1 MEFISKSKFVLLI
14 ATLLFLLV
22 TGYFYRNIILSFRF
36 VDEEYNFA
44 IGRYLTKNEVL
55 YDDIITNHQPI
66 THILSGIIQKY
77 AKPNTTYLLIDRH
90 RTFIIIW
97 STIWALFLTAYFGWT
112 AFLFVLIYELT
123 KSQLLGNLFLA
134 ETLTTYPLVFLIG
147 LTCFKKS
154 KFAKWELILVGIC
167 LTLLTFLLGPIWPV
181 LGLIIIILFYKQRNN
196 LKFTLFYL
204 ALGILPIILLVF
216 KYSSLL
222 GYLKIYLYTNLTY
235 TVPNYHT
242 DYYHESWALTIF
254 KAMITPVLSLS
265 SEGTDPILWITKA
278 LSFLFIISL
287 IYLIFKK
294 KYLQAVVS
302 FLLLGLTNIRF
313 VWPGRGGYGGFHL
326 LPWYASLI
334 FISTAFFIKRL
345 KVAYIILIVLALWAS
360 LIYAK
365 SELFIKRDLSK
376 DYEINYSTYTD
387 LGQIIRIIRKPQ
399 DTLFVSRDAWLVYWQ
414 SDANHI
420 PKLFGYYTWMAGI
433 PYINDK
439 VIQAFTTNPPTLIYC
454 EDCLSSDLGQYL
466 NQYAEVRRYGGK
478 TGLYVLP
485 ERLKNLTHDQKDQLR
500 FYGVE
505 SN

>member
-1 MEFISKSKFVLLI
+1 MKLLSKSKFILLG

-22 TGYFYRNIILSFRF
+22 TGYFYRNIIFHFKF

-44 IGRYLTKNEVL
+44 IGRYLTKNEIL

-66 THILSGIIQKY
+66 AHILSGLIQKY
-77 AKPNTTYLLIDRH
+77 TKPNTTYLLIDRH
-90 RTFIIIW
+90 RGAIIIW

-112 AFLFVLIYELT
+112 AFLFVLLYELT

-147 LTCFKKS
+147 LTCFKIS
-154 KFAKWELILVGIC
+154 KFVSWELVLAGIC
-167 LTLLTFLLGPIWPV
+167 LAFLTFLLGPIWPV
-181 LGLIIIILFYKQRNN
+181 LALFILLLFYKQKNN
-196 LKFTLFYL
+196 LEFTLFYL
-204 ALGILPIILLVF
+204 ALGVLPIILLVF

-222 GYLKIYLYTNLTY
+222 GYLKIYLYTNLIY
-235 TVPNYHT
+235 TVPNYHA

-254 KAMITPVLSLS
+254 KAMIAPVLSLS
-265 SEGTDPILWITKA
+265 SQGTDPVLWVTKA
-278 LSFLFIISL
+278 LSVLFIISL

-294 KYLQAVVS
+294 KYLQAAVS

-313 VWPGRGGYGGFHL
+313 VEPDSGGYGGFHL

-334 FISTAFFIKRL
+334 FISTAFFIKKL
-345 KVAYIILIVLALWAS
+345 KIIYIILIILALWAS

-376 DYEINYSTYTD
+376 DYLINYSTHTD
-387 LGQIIRIIRKPQ
+387 LGQIISIIRKPQ
-399 DTLFVSRDAWLVYWQ
+399 DTLFVSRDAWLIYWQ
-414 SDANHI
+414 SDSNHM

-433 PYINDK
+433 PYIHDK
-439 VIQAFTTNPPTLIYC
+439 IIKTFITNPPTFLYC
-454 EDCLSSDLGQYL
+454 ENCLNSDLGQYL
-466 NQYAEVRRYGGK
+466 NQYVEVRRYGGK
-478 TGLYVLP
+478 TDIYVLP
-485 ERLKNLTHDQKDQLR
+485 ERLKNLTPAQKNQLR

-505 SN
+505 LN